1 MPSRFQISITAA
13 VKKRRKEIEL
23 RIEQKAKYADNIFVL
38 ISIYLIAVFILLLL
52 AGHDCNGFTLT
63 SGVLMMILG
72 TTTTT
77 VLGLVYVIVRHL
89 FPPERIDTS
98 SPSPKEGDRKS
109 LKEKALVT

>member
-38 ISIYLIAVFILLLL
+38 ISIYLIAVFILLL

-63 SGVLMMILG
+63 SGVLMTILQRWG
-72 TTTTT
+72 
-77 VLGLVYVIVRHL
+77 RC
-89 FPPERIDTS
+89 
-98 SPSPKEGDRKS
+98 
-109 LKEKALVT
+109 